1 MKQELDEALV
11 RDFPNLYRRRNLS
24 PSETCMC
31 WGFEVGDGWEPMI
44 RELSAKLEAMILALP
59 EAEREQYAA
68 EQVKEKF
75 GGLRFY
81 LTSGTDEMY
90 AAIDEADAKSY
101 KTCESCGE
109 PGCVR
114 RGSWIRVRCDKCSEG
129 APPAKAAQ

>member
-1 MKQELDEALV
+1 MKQELDDALV

-24 PSETCMC
+24 ARETCMC
-31 WGFEVGDGWEPMI
+31 WGFDVGDGWEPLV
-44 RELSAKLEAMILALP
+44 RELSAKLEAIILTLP
-59 EAEREQYAA
+59 EAERESYAA

-90 AAIDEADAKSY
+90 AAIEEAEANSY

-109 PGCVR
+109 LGCTR

-129 APPAKAAQ
+129 APPAKSAR